1 MVPRTLLDA
10 ILIWTNPLFIALFR
24 RWKPVWRG
32 WYSDPVRMN
41 R

>member
-24 RWKPVWRG
+24 HWKPVWRG
-32 WYSDPVRMN
+32 WYSDPVR
-41 R
+41 